1 MVVLIS
7 GCVKGTGGTLADFL
21 VEYWPLIRPDGGMLL
36 VHFTSGV
43 NEGTPWR
50 IDVKELALQLQLAKP
65 EQMEQLN
72 LVEPHKYRQGAVT
85 MLRRV
90 QHRVAPVMSSHP
102 ALRRTSATSTRRVDL

>member
-1 MVVLIS
+1 MLS
-7 GCVKGTGGTLADFL
+7 ARCTQGTAGTLADFL

-50 IDVKELALQLQLAKP
+50 IDVKALALQLQLANP
-65 EQMEQLN
+65 DQLEQLS

-90 QHRVAPVMSSHP
+90 QNRVAPVMSSHP
-102 ALRRTSATSTRRVDL
+102 ALRRTAATMPKGEL